1 MVGKAKGK
9 PLKPPT
15 PMAKIVQQNILCA
28 SAVSGLRA
36 TFKTVTH
43 PDDLSNRWVKNEMLR
58 YKSNKI
64 YIKPI
69 REKLRNSDEQNQR
82 R

>member
-1 MVGKAKGK
+1 MVISLLFEVYQDGWLYLAGVRATVVGKAKGK

-36 TFKTVTH
+36 TFKDCDS
-43 PDDLSNRWVKNEMLR
+43 PG
-58 YKSNKI
+58 
-64 YIKPI
+64 
-69 REKLRNSDEQNQR
+69 
-82 R
+82 